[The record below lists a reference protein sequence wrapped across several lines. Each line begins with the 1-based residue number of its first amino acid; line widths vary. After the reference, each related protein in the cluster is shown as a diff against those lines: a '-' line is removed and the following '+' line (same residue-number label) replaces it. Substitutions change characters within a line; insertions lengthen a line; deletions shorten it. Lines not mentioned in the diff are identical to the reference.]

1 MQMHPVLQ
9 AVTDTLKVDVDN
21 SMKEGKFGVNIDSL
35 IQLGQDTGVIFAS
48 EEGRKKWDVAA
59 LNTLA
64 KKLFGVDLP
73 KPVTANPRKEAE
85 LQVRYTLHNVV
96 KQATSLAEI
105 DVPKAFAEACEQT
118 TKLLGN
124 VWLLIDPDGSE
135 TVNEHTGEKIA
146 ATRQTGYV
154 KGSGKTG
161 RVKGQQQN
169 KAAELFAAN
178 KDKPTKEIVA
188 LFMSQLK
195 MTKAG
200 ATTYCYN
207 CRKAAGLI
215 TPKAKKAAKKAKK

>member
-1 MQMHPVLQ
+1 MHAILQ
-9 AVTDTLKVDVDN
+9 GIHDTLKVDVDN
-21 SMKEGKFGVNIDSL
+21 AMKEGRFSINLDSL
-35 IQLGQDTGVIFAS
+35 IQLGQDTGVIFAG
-48 EEGRKKWDVAA
+48 EEGRKKYDAA
-59 LNTLA
+59 SLRTLA
-64 KKLFGVDLP
+64 KMLFNVDLP

-85 LQVRYTLHNVV
+85 LQLRYTIHNVV

-105 DVPKAFAEACEQT
+105 DVEKAFTQACTQT
-118 TKLLGN
+118 SKLLEDK
-124 VWLLIDPDGSE
+124 WLLIDPDGSE

-146 ATRQTGYV
+146 ATRTTGYI

-161 RVKGQQQN
+161 RVKGQQQT

-178 KDKPTKEIVA
+178 STKSTKEIVG

-207 CRKAAGLI
+207 CRKAAGMVQ
-215 TPKAKKAAKKAKK
+215 PKAKKGAKKAAKK